1 MTSTTV
7 TAYFKDIKGGE
18 CMEVIK
24 DGETTCR
31 IHDDFCCQTEEE
43 VKTILDIIAQTAF
56 QHLNS
61 KEKTA

>member
-1 MTSTTV
+1 
-7 TAYFKDIKGGE
+7 
-18 CMEVIK
+18 MEVIK

-43 VKTILDIIAQTAF
+43 VKEILNLIAQKTF
-56 QHLNS
+56 HHICS